1 MPRPVTLTV
10 YLFADDNESTD
21 KWNVYEWLDDPTV
34 GGWTVTEGHPENCP
48 GCTVSTYHPTRH
60 ND

>member
-10 YLFADDNESTD
+10 YLFADDNEKTD
-21 KWNVYEWLDDPTV
+21 HWNVYEWLDDPTV
-34 GGWTVTEGHPENCP
+34 GGWQVTEGHPEGCP
-48 GCTVSTYHPTRH
+48 GCTVSSYYPARH